1 MRSAAPG
8 SLPPT
13 PPPPRSFTTNLLA
26 LPPELQTRIFTFL
39 SPHDLGVL
47 SRCVPELEGVE
58 RDRYLRREWFRR
70 TAPAR
75 LDWALFSPIHARPD
89 PEELAVRLSR
99 IHAKLQSSHIRQTLS
114 LSLSPK
120 TRPAPS
126 ALYARRILP
135 SPDITT
141 SPRISA
147 RAHELERR
155 KERDEVRRKLAAK
168 LRLGGLGL
176 GEVMDRVKGV
186 WKDGGV
192 GGEWVRRAIC
202 PGVKEKKAYW
212 EGLSRR
218 EFLDAVR
225 TGKAA

>member
-1 MRSAAPG
+1 MG
-8 SLPPT
+8 FLLPV
-13 PPPPRSFTTNLLA
+13 LLKRPFA
-26 LPPELQTRIFTFL
+26 ESPLTRV
-39 SPHDLGVL
+39 S
-47 SRCVPELEGVE
+47 S
-58 RDRYLRREWFRR
+58 
-70 TAPAR
+70 
-75 LDWALFSPIHARPD
+75 SQ
-89 PEELAVRLSR
+89 AVRLSR

-218 EFLDAVR
+218 ECEPGLGV
-225 TGKAA
+225 GVGVGVGVPS